1 MAAAD
6 DAKFEFTK
14 LLDGIAG
21 AEGPVF
27 DTSGNFYMVAPEVEK
42 NNKFAGQILKVDLA
56 TQKVC
61 GMYVVSFKFTF
72 TSFSFTYLVL
82 VSSSSSSSS

>member
-27 DTSGNFYMVAPEVEK
+27 DTSGNFYMVAPEIEK

-61 GMYVVSFKFTF
+61 GMYVVSFTVDKRVSCLRFYF
-72 TSFSFTYLVL
+72 YLLTY
-82 VSSSSSSSS
+82 SS